1 MKSIGLIGC
10 GKMGQA
16 ILKGLK
22 SRPVIVSRRNQ
33 TELKRICEEAG
44 VDAGTN
50 AEAAACD
57 IVFLCVKPQQYA
69 SVLPEIAPAIRKD
82 ALFIYLAP
90 GFTVDTMREKL
101 NLAMDAK
108 IVHLMPNTPCAVGAG
123 VLAYA
128 ASKAFAGEEEAA
140 LCSLLSPLGA
150 LFRVEEK
157 DMNAV
162 VGVSGSS
169 PAYFYMMIDALAM
182 AGVRAGLTRQTAQ
195 KMAAQ
200 TMKGCAEMLLSSEKH
215 PETLRD
221 EVMSPGGTTA
231 EAVYVLEKE
240 GFSGVLMEAVD
251 RCVKKSAGMG

>member
-16 ILKGLK
+16 ILKGLGDGT
-22 SRPVIVSRRNQ
+22 VIVSRRNQ
-33 TELKRICEEAG
+33 AELKRICEESNAK
-44 VDAGTN
+44 AGTN

-69 SVLPEIAPAIRKD
+69 HVLPEIAPYVRKD

-90 GFTVDTMREKL
+90 GFTVETMRSKL
-101 NLAMDAK
+101 NLAQDAN

-128 ASKAFAGEEEAA
+128 APASFTGDEEAA
-140 LCSLLSPLGA
+140 FGKLLSPLGA

-182 AGVRAGLTRQTAQ
+182 AGVRAGLSRQAAQ
-195 KMAAQ
+195 NMAAQ
-200 TMKGCAEMLLSSEKH
+200 TMKGCAEMLLRSGKH
-215 PETLRD
+215 PGMLRD

-240 GFSGVLMEAVD
+240 GFAGTLMEAVD